1 MALLKME
8 RITKDYKLGKTV
20 VRALRGLDMEIAS
33 GETVAIM
40 GPSGSGKSTLMHIL
54 GALDTPTSGTATI
67 DGSDLQRLK
76 ESQLVTLRGKK
87 VGFVFQTFNLI
98 QTLSA
103 LQNVELPMIFQ
114 GVRRSERTRR
124 ARELLGNVGLADR
137 VRHKPNELSGGERQ
151 RVAVARALANDPEII
166 LADEPTGNLDTESGS
181 AILALLKGLSVNDG
195 KTVILVTHDPEAAE
209 IADRVIRLRDG
220 CVFAEGKAVGE
231 EANASSP
238 AMDAGGRHV
247 DEDAGVSAE
256 GKAVGE
262 EANASSPAK
271 DAGGR
276 HVGET
281 ADAVSPGANL
291 DSEPLGEETNISS
304 PPGSAGGGDAVNPNG
319 GDTIA

>member
-1 MALLKME
+1 MVTLLKMQG
-8 RITKDYKLGKTV
+8 ITKEYKLGKTV

-67 DGSDLQRLK
+67 DGADLQRLK

-87 VGFVFQTFNLI
+87 VGFVFQTFNLV

-114 GVRRSERTRR
+114 GVSKSERKRR
-124 ARELLGNVGLADR
+124 AKELLTRVGLADR
-137 VRHKPNELSGGERQ
+137 IRHKPTELSGGERQ

-181 AILALLKGLSVNDG
+181 AILHLLKGLSVSDG

-209 IADRVIRLRDG
+209 IADRIVRLRDG
-220 CVFAEGKAVGE
+220 CVSASDRYGTKQGTRAEPPVE
-231 EANASSP
+231 DSP
-238 AMDAGGRHV
+238 
-247 DEDAGVSAE
+247 
-256 GKAVGE
+256 
-262 EANASSPAK
+262 
-271 DAGGR
+271 
-276 HVGET
+276 
-281 ADAVSPGANL
+281 
-291 DSEPLGEETNISS
+291 SEPSTLGTN
-304 PPGSAGGGDAVNPNG
+304 AKGGDSHA
-319 GDTIA
+319 